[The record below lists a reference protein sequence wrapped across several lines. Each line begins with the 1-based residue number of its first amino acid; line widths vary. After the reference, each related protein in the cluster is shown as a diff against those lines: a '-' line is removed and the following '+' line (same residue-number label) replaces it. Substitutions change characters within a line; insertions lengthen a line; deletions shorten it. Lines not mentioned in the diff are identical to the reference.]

1 MAGPPLSLT
10 LRIRHRLKRNGVTLL
25 SLSQAH
31 VENIKEGPITTT
43 TTTIVEDRTTATTLS
58 PTTPTT
64 TEFPVVIEHR
74 HTTETQPTRLH
85 ST

>member
-43 TTTIVEDRTTATTLS
+43 TTIVEDRTTATTLS
-58 PTTPTT
+58 PTTPTS
-64 TEFPVVIEHR
+64 EFPVVIEHR